1 MRVVLFATCT
11 RWLARE
17 TLATLIASTELV
29 SVVADY
35 TWLYVN
41 GMGRCYNGPNS
52 ELTSFDDHFIIV
64 ETLVENYVEL

>member
-1 MRVVLFATCT
+1 M
-11 RWLARE
+11 
-17 TLATLIASTELV
+17 IASTELV